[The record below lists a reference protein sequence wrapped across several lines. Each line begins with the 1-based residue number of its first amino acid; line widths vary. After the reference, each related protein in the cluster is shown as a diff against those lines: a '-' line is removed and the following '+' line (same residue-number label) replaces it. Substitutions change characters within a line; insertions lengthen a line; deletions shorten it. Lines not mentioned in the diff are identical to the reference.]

1 VAGGLLAVRG
11 RTSRFNLSVLLSLA
25 SLVPHELLHAVCF
38 REEVSLYF
46 YLSHG
51 MLFVQGAED
60 MAKARFI
67 VMSILP
73 NLVFGVIPYVLFL
86 IRPEWAMAGV
96 FGMFCLSA
104 GDYLNVWPAVTQM
117 LPGALTFLDG
127 FHSCWYLSSRK
138 QES

>member
-1 VAGGLLAVRG
+1 MAGGLLAVRG

-96 FGMFCLSA
+96 PFWMGFIPA
-104 GDYLNVWPAVTQM
+104 GICPLGNRSPEAEYIA
-117 LPGALTFLDG
+117 F
-127 FHSCWYLSSRK
+127 
-138 QES
+138 